1 MIVSSNSTQSAAT
14 SSAATQAPS
23 ASTSASSSSS
33 ASATASKKGA
43 MGQTEFLKLLVTQMK
58 NQDPTN
64 PMDNQQLT
72 AQMAQFSSLEQL
84 MNINTGLTNLLS
96 ASNSTTSA
104 QALSLIGKEV
114 TVQGHNTYVTG
125 GKAADIAM
133 GLSGDA
139 ASVTVTVEDQ
149 NGNVVRKI
157 TSGRLA
163 AGAQSVKWDGKS
175 DAGSPLPDGMYS
187 YSVEAKDSSGKAL
200 DVTTYAKGIATT
212 ISFDKGVA
220 YVHIGDLKFMLS
232 EIVEV
237 NDAPKTTAAATGA
250 SPTTPANTQNPTG
263 AN

>member
-1 MIVSSNSTQSAAT
+1 MIVSSNSAQSAASAT
-14 SSAATQAPS
+14 SGQAG
-23 ASTSASSSSS
+23 
-33 ASATASKKGA
+33 SATASTDVKGKGA
-43 MGQTEFLKLLVTQMK
+43 MGQSEFLKLLVTQMK

-114 TVQGHNTYVTG
+114 TVQGHNTYVKG
-125 GKAADIAM
+125 GKAGEIAM
-133 GLSGDA
+133 ELSGN
-139 ASVTVTVEDQ
+139 ASNVTITVEDQ
-149 NGNVVRKI
+149 NGNVVRTI
-157 TSGRLA
+157 TSGA
-163 AGAQSVKWDGKS
+163 MEAGPQSVKWDGNS
-175 DAGSPLPDGMYS
+175 DSGSPLPDGMYS
-187 YSVEAKDSSGKAL
+187 YNVQAKDASGKDI

-237 NDAPKTTAAATGA
+237 NDAPSATAVATNA
-250 SPTTPANTQNPTG
+250 SQSPASDSQNQ
-263 AN
+263 ASVN

>member
-1 MIVSSNSTQSAAT
+1 MIVSSNSAQSAASAT
-14 SSAATQAPS
+14 SGQAG
-23 ASTSASSSSS
+23 
-33 ASATASKKGA
+33 SATASTEVKGKGA
-43 MGQTEFLKLLVTQMK
+43 MGQSEFLKLLVTQMK

-114 TVQGHNTYVTG
+114 TVQGHNTYVKG
-125 GKAADIAM
+125 GKAGDIAM
-133 GLSGDA
+133 ELSGN
-139 ASVTVTVEDQ
+139 ASNVTITVEDQ
-149 NGNVVRKI
+149 NGNVVRTI
-157 TSGRLA
+157 TSGA
-163 AGAQSVKWDGKS
+163 MEAGPQSVKWDGNS
-175 DAGSPLPDGMYS
+175 DSGSPLPDGMYS
-187 YSVEAKDSSGKAL
+187 YNVQAKDASGKDI

-237 NDAPKTTAAATGA
+237 NDAPSATAVATNA
-250 SPTTPANTQNPTG
+250 SQPPASDSQNQ
-263 AN
+263 ASVN

>member
-1 MIVSSNSTQSAAT
+1 MIVSSNSAQPAAT
-14 SSAATQAPS
+14 STASTQA
-23 ASTSASSSSS
+23 TSSSSS
-33 ASATASKKGA
+33 AAGSSKSG

-84 MNINTGLTNLLS
+84 MNINSGLTNLLS

-139 ASVTVTVEDQ
+139 ASVTVTIEDQ

-157 TSGRLA
+157 TTNHMA

-187 YSVEAKDSSGKAL
+187 YSVEAKDSGGKAL

-232 EIVEV
+232 EIVQV
-237 NDAPKTTAAATGA
+237 NDAPK
-250 SPTTPANTQNPTG
+250 PTTPPVA
-263 AN
+263 

>member
-1 MIVSSNSTQSAAT
+1 MIVSANSTQSAA
-14 SSAATQAPS
+14 
-23 ASTSASSSSS
+23 STSASGQAAPLS
-33 ASATASKKGA
+33 AAAAGKGKGA
-43 MGQTEFLKLLVTQMK
+43 MGQSEFLKLLVTQMK

-84 MNINTGLTNLLS
+84 MNINSGLTNLLS

-125 GKAADIAM
+125 GKAGSISMALPDN
-133 GLSGDA
+133 
-139 ASVTVTVEDQ
+139 ASAVKITVEDQ
-149 NGNVVRKI
+149 NGNVVRTI
-157 TSGRLA
+157 TSGA
-163 AGAQSVKWDGKS
+163 MPSGSQGVQWDGKS
-175 DAGSPLPDGMYS
+175 DTGATLPDGVYS
-187 YSVEAKDSSGKAL
+187 YSVEAKDSSGKNM

-237 NDAPKTTAAATGA
+237 NNAPSATAVATGESSSSTANSQNQA
-250 SPTTPANTQNPTG
+250 SVN
-263 AN
+263 

>member
-1 MIVSSNSTQSAAT
+1 MAVSATSTQTSSATAAT
-14 SSAATQAPS
+14 SGQVA
-23 ASTSASSSSS
+23 SASS
-33 ASATASKKGA
+33 AAASKGKGP
-43 MGQTEFLKLLVTQMK
+43 MGQSEFLKLLVTQMK

-84 MNINTGLTNLLS
+84 MNINTGLSSLLS

-125 GKAADIAM
+125 GKGADISM
-133 GLSGDA
+133 GLSGNA
-139 ASVTVTVEDQ
+139 SSVTVTIEDQ

-157 TSGRLA
+157 TTGGMQ
-163 AGAQSVKWDGKS
+163 AGPQSLKWDGNS
-175 DAGSPLPDGMYS
+175 DAGSPLPDGIYS
-187 YSVEAKDSSGKAL
+187 YSVDAKDVSGKTM

-232 EIVEV
+232 EIVQV
-237 NDAPKTTAAATGA
+237 NDAPSATAAAATG
-250 SPTTPANTQNPTG
+250 STPATTAAQQGQAG
-263 AN
+263 AV

>member
-1 MIVSSNSTQSAAT
+1 MIVSSNSAQSAASAT
-14 SSAATQAPS
+14 SGQAG
-23 ASTSASSSSS
+23 
-33 ASATASKKGA
+33 SATASTEVKGKGA
-43 MGQTEFLKLLVTQMK
+43 MGQSEFLKLLVTQMK

-114 TVQGHNTYVTG
+114 TVQGHNTYVKG
-125 GKAADIAM
+125 GKAGDIAM
-133 GLSGDA
+133 ELSGN
-139 ASVTVTVEDQ
+139 ASNVTITVEDQ
-149 NGNVVRKI
+149 NGNVVRTI
-157 TSGRLA
+157 TSGA
-163 AGAQSVKWDGKS
+163 MEAGPQSVKWDGAS
-175 DAGSPLPDGMYS
+175 DSGSPLPDGMYS
-187 YSVEAKDSSGKAL
+187 YNVQAKDASGKDI

-237 NDAPKTTAAATGA
+237 NDAPSATAVATNA
-250 SPTTPANTQNPTG
+250 SQSPASDSQNQ
-263 AN
+263 ASVN

>member
-1 MIVSSNSTQSAAT
+1 MIVSSNSAQAAVAASAG
-14 SSAATQAPS
+14 Q
-23 ASTSASSSSS
+23 S
-33 ASATASKKGA
+33 ASATASADVKGKGA
-43 MGQTEFLKLLVTQMK
+43 MGQSEFLKLLVTQMK

-114 TVQGHNTYVTG
+114 TVQGHNTYVKG
-125 GKAADIAM
+125 GKAGDIAM
-133 GLSGDA
+133 ELGGN
-139 ASVTVTVEDQ
+139 ASEVTITVEDQ
-149 NGNVVRKI
+149 NGNVVRTI
-157 TSGRLA
+157 TSGA
-163 AGAQSVKWDGKS
+163 MSAGPQAVKWDGNS
-175 DAGSPLPDGMYS
+175 DSGSPLPDGMYS
-187 YSVEAKDSSGKAL
+187 YNVQAKDASGKEL

-237 NDAPKTTAAATGA
+237 NNAPSATAV
-250 SPTTPANTQNPTG
+250 TPG
-263 AN
+263 ANPSSASNSQNQPVVN

>member
-1 MIVSSNSTQSAAT
+1 MIVSANSTQAASAA
-14 SSAATQAPS
+14 SAA
-23 ASTSASSSSS
+23 SSQG
-33 ASATASKKGA
+33 AAATAAGKGKGA

-125 GKAADIAM
+125 GKAADISL

-139 ASVTVTVEDQ
+139 ASVTVTIEDQ
-149 NGNVVRKI
+149 NGNIVRKI
-157 TSGRLA
+157 TTGGMQ
-163 AGAQSVKWDGKS
+163 AGSQSLKWDGNS
-175 DAGSPLPDGMYS
+175 DAGSPLPDGLYS
-187 YSVEAKDSSGKAL
+187 YSVEAEDTSGKPL

-220 YVHIGDLKFMLS
+220 YVHVGDLKFMLS
-232 EIVEV
+232 EIVQV
-237 NDAPKTTAAATGA
+237 NDAPGATATATTQSQTA
-250 SPTTPANTQNPTG
+250 
-263 AN
+263 

>member
-1 MIVSSNSTQSAAT
+1 MIVSSNSAQSAASAT
-14 SSAATQAPS
+14 SGQAG
-23 ASTSASSSSS
+23 
-33 ASATASKKGA
+33 SATAQTDVKGKGA
-43 MGQTEFLKLLVTQMK
+43 MGQSEFLKLLVTQMK

-114 TVQGHNTYVTG
+114 TVQGHNTYVKG
-125 GKAADIAM
+125 GKAGDIAM
-133 GLSGDA
+133 ELSGN
-139 ASVTVTVEDQ
+139 ASAVTITVEDQ
-149 NGNVVRKI
+149 NGNVVRTI
-157 TSGRLA
+157 TSGA
-163 AGAQSVKWDGKS
+163 MSAGPQAVKWDGNS
-175 DAGSPLPDGMYS
+175 DSGSPLPDGMYS
-187 YSVEAKDSSGKAL
+187 YNVEAKDAGGKDL

-237 NDAPKTTAAATGA
+237 NNAPSATAATTNSNSSAA
-250 SPTTPANTQNPTG
+250 SNSQNQ
-263 AN
+263 ASVN

>member
-1 MIVSSNSTQSAAT
+1 MIVSSNSAQSAASAT
-14 SSAATQAPS
+14 SGQAG
-23 ASTSASSSSS
+23 
-33 ASATASKKGA
+33 SATASTGVKGKGA
-43 MGQTEFLKLLVTQMK
+43 MGQSEFLKLLVTQMK

-114 TVQGHNTYVTG
+114 TVQGHNTYVKG
-125 GKAADIAM
+125 GKAGDIAM
-133 GLSGDA
+133 ELSGN
-139 ASVTVTVEDQ
+139 ASNVTITVEDQ
-149 NGNVVRKI
+149 NGNVVRTI
-157 TSGRLA
+157 TSGA
-163 AGAQSVKWDGKS
+163 MEAGPQSVKWDGNS
-175 DAGSPLPDGMYS
+175 DSGSPLPDGMYS
-187 YSVEAKDSSGKAL
+187 YNVQAKDASGKDL

-237 NDAPKTTAAATGA
+237 NDAPSATAVATNA
-250 SPTTPANTQNPTG
+250 SQSPASDSQNQ
-263 AN
+263 ASVN